1 MKKFKLQQ
9 AETFR
14 FKRKTNAVF
23 NNQCLKLKFFSFFK
37 AEILDATK
45 GDIINALVTK
55 LTNLMN
61 EQRLNELAKLPMG
74 SMEAMEAMEA
84 EVIITVY
91 RFRQ

>member
-1 MKKFKLQQ
+1 MSSQDKNLPYEILTLSHFGFKYCS
-9 AETFR
+9 
-14 FKRKTNAVF
+14 V
-23 NNQCLKLKFFSFFK
+23 QCLKLKFFSFFK

-74 SMEAMEAMEA
+74 SVEAMEALEA

-91 RFRQ
+91 

>member
-1 MKKFKLQQ
+1 MLLETKTLQSHILNSRTRPKFLSPS
-9 AETFR
+9 
-14 FKRKTNAVF
+14 VF
-23 NNQCLKLKFFSFFK
+23 DKCLKLKFFSFFK

-45 GDIINALVTK
+45 GDIINALVAK

-84 EVIITVY
+84 EVII
-91 RFRQ
+91 

>member
-1 MKKFKLQQ
+1 MRSSISFHKT
-9 AETFR
+9 AE
-14 FKRKTNAVF
+14 KRAY
-23 NNQCLKLKFFSFFK
+23 QCLKLKFFSFFK

-91 RFRQ
+91 M